1 MKFTMNGN
9 RLKEMIN
16 LCLLKGKY
24 NQGLT
29 NTKGQLSNCVRI
41 TTKEGRVLV
50 ENADASTYVRT
61 YNRTS
66 NSENS
71 GGRIYVNAETLTK
84 YLTNTESTLIVKDSN
99 LLINNDTSVVEI
111 PVLESHDYAHVI
123 SRFAGSMGDDYE
135 TAETYSVTDKLTLTT
150 RVEVDKTQFIDAVS
164 MAEKVGSC
172 VYTFT
177 ATKDTNNFS
186 ITSDKLRESITTNI
200 ASSDT
205 ISKDAIASYSLPIS
219 SALKFSQDDELV
231 IFYDDEMPIVFRT
244 NDMVI
249 MRAPR
254 TEG

>member
-29 NTKGQLSNCVRI
+29 NTKGQLGNCVKI
-41 TTKEGRVLV
+41 TTKDGRVLV
-50 ENADASTYVRT
+50 ENADASTYIRT

-66 NSENS
+66 NSEG
-71 GGRIYVNAETLTK
+71 GGRIYVNAETLSK
-84 YLTNTESTLIVKDSN
+84 YLTNTESTIIVKDSN
-99 LLINNDTSVVEI
+99 LMINNNVSVVEI
-111 PVLESHDYAHVI
+111 PVLESHEYAHVI
-123 SRFAGSMGDDYE
+123 TRFANSMGDDYE
-135 TAETYSVTDKLTLTT
+135 TAETYPVTERLTLTT
-150 RVEVDKTQFIDAVS
+150 KVEVDKEQFINAVS

-172 VYTFT
+172 IYTFT
-177 ATKDTNNFS
+177 ATKNTNKFS

-200 ASSDT
+200 TSSET

-219 SALKFSQDDELV
+219 SALKFSNDDELV

-254 TEG
+254 MEA